1 MDLRLNGKRAIV
13 TGGTRGIGRA
23 IAETLAG
30 EGCNV
35 VICARDSNQISEA
48 VNASKSKGVSAFG
61 GTVDITHGDALR
73 EWIEKAGN
81 ELGGLD
87 VLISNAGAMAIGADI
102 SSWEKNLNLDIFGA
116 FNSETVEK
124 IERGQPVVRI

>member
-1 MDLRLNGKRAIV
+1 MDLRLKGKRAIV
-13 TGGTRGIGRA
+13 TGATRGIGRA
-23 IAETLAG
+23 IADTLAD

-35 VICARDSNQISEA
+35 AICARDTNQISEA
-48 VNASKSKGVSAFG
+48 VNALKSKGVSAFG
-61 GTVDITHGDALR
+61 RTVDITDGDALR

-87 VLISNAGAMAIGADI
+87 ILISSAGAMAIGADI

-116 FNSETVEK
+116 VNS
-124 IERGQPVVRI
+124 IEAALPMLEA